1 VSSEG
6 ANLPSAG
13 RASLPAAPLPSLRC
27 GRFSL
32 SLARPLVMGVV
43 NVTPDSF
50 SDGGRYVE
58 PAAAVA
64 HAKRLV
70 EEGADILDVGGE
82 SSRPGALPVSA
93 EEELERVLPVLDA
106 LRDAG
111 LPLSIDTVKPQV
123 MHAALDR
130 GASMV
135 NDVNALRAPGAAEAV
150 AATRAAVCLMH
161 MQGEPR
167 TMQREPRYADVVGE
181 VRAYLAER
189 AGAAE
194 ASGIDRDRIVLDPGF
209 GFGKSVAH
217 NLALLR
223 DLPSLAGLG
232 YPLMVGLSRKS
243 TLGTITGRPSGER
256 MPASVAAA
264 LLAAQR
270 GARIVRVHDVAATR
284 DALAVLAAVDGDR

>member
-1 VSSEG
+1 
-6 ANLPSAG
+6 
-13 RASLPAAPLPSLRC
+13 
-27 GRFSL
+27 
-32 SLARPLVMGVV
+32 MGVV

-161 MQGEPR
+161 MQGEPSSAR
-167 TMQREPRYADVVGE
+167 
-181 VRAYLAER
+181 
-189 AGAAE
+189 
-194 ASGIDRDRIVLDPGF
+194 F
-209 GFGKSVAH
+209 
-217 NLALLR
+217 
-223 DLPSLAGLG
+223 
-232 YPLMVGLSRKS
+232 
-243 TLGTITGRPSGER
+243 
-256 MPASVAAA
+256 
-264 LLAAQR
+264 
-270 GARIVRVHDVAATR
+270 ARISPSARGPRRRQASTATASCSTR
-284 DALAVLAAVDGDR
+284 ASDSASRSRTISRCSATFPPSPGSDTRSWSAFHANPRSAP